1 MMTKCPTCQSPSPHM
16 HPAMQHEG
24 EVETCVN
31 DFHLQPTNQNT
42 SAYIDLVLAK
52 RTAIAAKGQTP

>member
-1 MMTKCPTCQSPSPHM
+1 M